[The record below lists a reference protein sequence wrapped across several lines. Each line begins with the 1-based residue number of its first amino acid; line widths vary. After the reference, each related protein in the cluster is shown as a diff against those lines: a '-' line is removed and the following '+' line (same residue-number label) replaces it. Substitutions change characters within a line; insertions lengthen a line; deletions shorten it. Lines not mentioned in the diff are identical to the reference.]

1 MEASTRAADTPPDLE
16 TILKANGAEV
26 ARSTSPEVW
35 LSAMASI
42 SGAKPPLSAAFVA
55 AKASADGLL
64 EPPAEKL
71 DSGNPLGRLAK
82 DLGLTVE
89 EVEAAAGPRG
99 EPPFI
104 HLDAKY
110 WESLLSKPG
119 FGKVAPPVLAA
130 TLLLLWNRHA
140 KLGDIDS
147 RMCAK
152 VLSEIGIRQK
162 NPNRAFT
169 NCAWLQLRGDRLQL
183 NPTAIS
189 KAEAFAAAYCR
200 G

>member
-1 MEASTRAADTPPDLE
+1 VL
-16 TILKANGAEV
+16 
-26 ARSTSPEVW
+26 
-35 LSAMASI
+35 
-42 SGAKPPLSAAFVA
+42 
-55 AKASADGLL
+55 
-64 EPPAEKL
+64 
-71 DSGNPLGRLAK
+71 RLAK
-82 DLGLTVE
+82 DLGVTVE
-89 EVEAAAGPRG
+89 ELEAAAGPRI

-119 FGKVAPPVLAA
+119 YGRVAAPVLAA

-152 VLSEIGIRQK
+152 VLSDIGITQK
-162 NPNRAFT
+162 NPNRAFA
-169 NCAWLQLRGDRLQL
+169 NSPWLQLRGDRLQL
-183 NPTAIS
+183 NPTSIS
-189 KAEAFAAAYCR
+189 KAEALAAAYCR